1 MLSNEYMNPDQ
12 LKIYWTML
20 ADQQEQLEDR
30 VAEARTLI
38 LELGSSADPVDLA
51 VLEEA
56 RIEIL
61 RQIDHDQNNL
71 SAIRKAR
78 ERIVSKDF
86 GWCIICD
93 EPIGLERLLSQPI
106 AERCIE
112 HQHMWEK
119 RLAQMA
125 KGAAL

>member
-1 MLSNEYMNPDQ
+1 MNPDQ

-30 VAEARTLI
+30 VAVARTLI

-86 GWCIICD
+86 GWC
-93 EPIGLERLLSQPI
+93 
-106 AERCIE
+106 
-112 HQHMWEK
+112 
-119 RLAQMA
+119 
-125 KGAAL
+125 